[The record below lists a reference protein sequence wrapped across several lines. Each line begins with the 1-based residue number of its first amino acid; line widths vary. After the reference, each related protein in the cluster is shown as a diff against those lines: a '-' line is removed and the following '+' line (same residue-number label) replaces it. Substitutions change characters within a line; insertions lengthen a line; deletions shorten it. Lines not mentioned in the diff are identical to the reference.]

1 MECNCKFILIVE
13 LDLSNNRISAL
24 PQEMVNCSQ
33 LEIIN
38 ISSNS
43 FVILPHVLLDIPSL
57 AKINAGKNFIAGK
70 MLETLHCD

>member
-1 MECNCKFILIVE
+1 
-13 LDLSNNRISAL
+13 
-24 PQEMVNCSQ
+24 MVNCSQ

-70 MLETLHCD
+70 MLETLHCDLKVASSHEKIYVNFASEKLILK